1 MPARELTLARPF
13 PAIQAPPSFSR
24 HRQHVTLPH
33 RQRLLITGAGIIS
46 PLGLGWQNNEAA
58 LAADRVAFSPVTR
71 FDVTA
76 RIAKTAGF
84 VELPAER
91 LYHTLSARQEARVDH
106 GSKLLLLAIREALQ
120 QARLSDLSGVDA
132 MVIGTSAGA
141 MSLGEHYCRRLRAS
155 SRRQSGQLTLVE
167 HYQPHRQMST
177 ISAELGWHGPVLLVS
192 NACASGANAVGMA
205 MELIRSGRARRVI
218 AGGYDAVSEL
228 VFAGFDSL
236 RALAPS
242 GIPRPFDAQRD
253 GLALGEGAGVLIVES
268 EEAAAERSA
277 TALAETCGYHT
288 ATDLHHL
295 TQPDPEG
302 KAAIT
307 TMTEA
312 CRMAG
317 VLPQEVDY
325 INSHGTGTPFNDVA
339 EGAAIQA
346 WAGDAVSHVAVSS
359 TKSAMGHLL
368 GGAGS
373 VEAVI
378 CVMALAGQWL
388 PASLN
393 IRELDPVATFDVV
406 RTFRRAR
413 VSVALTN
420 SFGFGGT
427 NATLV
432 MKTV

>member
-1 MPARELTLARPF
+1 M
-13 PAIQAPPSFSR
+13 
-24 HRQHVTLPH
+24 TLPN
-33 RQRLLITGAGIIS
+33 RQRLLITGAGIVS
-46 PLGLGWQNNEAA
+46 PLGLGWQSNQASF
-58 LAADRVAFSPVTR
+58 AADRTAFSPVTL
-71 FDVTA
+71 FDVSE

-84 VELPAER
+84 TELPEER
-91 LYHTLSARQEARVDH
+91 LYRTLSTRQESRVDR
-106 GSKLLLLAIREALQ
+106 GSKMLLLALREALQ
-120 QARLSDLSGVDA
+120 QAKLTDLKGVDA

-141 MSLGEHYCRRLRAS
+141 MSLGERYCRRVRES
-155 SRRQSGQLTLVE
+155 SKRQAGQLTLVE
-167 HYQPHRQMST
+167 NYQSQRQMTT
-177 ISAELGWHGPVLLVS
+177 IAAELGWHGPVLLVS

-205 MELIRSGRARRVI
+205 MELIRSGRAKRVI

-268 EEAAAERSA
+268 EEAAAERKA
-277 TALAETCGYHT
+277 TAIAETCGYHT

-317 VLPQEVDY
+317 VQPQEVNY
-325 INSHGTGTPFNDVA
+325 INSHGTGTPFNDAA
-339 EGAAIQA
+339 EGAAIRA
-346 WAGDAVSHVAVSS
+346 WAGDAVSRVAVSS

-368 GGAGS
+368 GGAGA

-393 IRELDPVATFDVV
+393 IRELDPVAVFDVV
-406 RTFRRAR
+406 RSFRPTKFN
-413 VSVALTN
+413 VALTN